1 MTKSPRPAPAWS
13 KRSWIRDALAVAT
26 TIQGASPARTHI
38 ERAVRK
44 GDLVQLFVVPLE
56 LSPTLN
62 SFAEMETWRRKKLK
76 EQATLLMRSQIG
88 AQRSAPLTGRP
99 LVCAIR
105 FSSRECDRDS
115 GWCKVPIDRLTPKN
129 GGLGFIEDD
138 KPSKLDLRA
147 WWEPVPAG
155 KGFCLIEV
163 WTGGKA
169 A

>member
-1 MTKSPRPAPAWS
+1 MAKRPCPAPPWTR
-13 KRSWIRDALAVAT
+13 RSWLRDALGLAMA
-26 TIQGASPARTHI
+26 IQGARPARDHI
-38 ERAVRK
+38 ERAKRT
-44 GDLVQLFVVPLE
+44 GELVQLLVVPLE

-62 SFAEMETWRRKKLK
+62 SFAEMESWRRKKLK
-76 EQATLLMRSQIG
+76 EQATLFMRSQVR
-88 AQRSAPLTGRP
+88 AARSEPLGGRP

-147 WWEPVPAG
+147 WWAPAPAG

-169 A
+169 